1 MTGSGTSPLPTAT
14 AVVRE
19 RTAYVTV
26 FKMTQT
32 CTAPTQDALED
43 QVMELLLTAAE
54 RAGGEL
60 HVHVVSQT
68 SNPEPA
74 REFILTATGETRP
87 APRPGPAVERTPA
100 QSSGDTIADRL
111 AAIRAARDKAPT
123 PSSSGSEDDLEGKT
137 RIRAPRPAALQPSAS
152 FRTVD
157 LDSEPQQVIAAVS
170 PVVRDSTT
178 IAPVDGAPGSAT
190 ASFLALHQARVLAE
204 RGVRGWCNR
213 VLGTRLS
220 PSRRERKKRAAIAAA
235 DGR

>member
-87 APRPGPAVERTPA
+87 VPRPGPAGETTAR
-100 QSSGDTIADRL
+100 SSGDTIADRL
-111 AAIRAARDKAPT
+111 DAIRAARGKTPT
-123 PSSSGSEDDLEGKT
+123 RSRSGSEDDLEGKT
-137 RIRAPRPAALQPSAS
+137 RIRTPRPAALQPSVS
-152 FRTVD
+152 FRADD
-157 LDSEPQQVIAAVS
+157 LDAEPQQVIAAVS
-170 PVVRDSTT
+170 PVVRDSTA
-178 IAPVDGAPGSAT
+178 IAPLDAAPGSAT

-213 VLGTRLS
+213 VLGMRLS

>member
-60 HVHVVSQT
+60 HVHVVNQT

-87 APRPGPAVERTPA
+87 APRPGPPVETPA
-100 QSSGDTIADRL
+100 RSSGDTIAERL
-111 AAIRAARDKAPT
+111 DAIRAAKGKTPT
-123 PSSSGSEDDLEGKT
+123 RNRSGSEDDLEGKT
-137 RIRAPRPAALQPSAS
+137 RIRAPRPAALQPSVS

-157 LDSEPQQVIAAVS
+157 LDAEPQQVIAAVS

-178 IAPVDGAPGSAT
+178 TAPLDAAPGSAT

-213 VLGTRLS
+213 VLGTKLS